1 MCVHMLHKRVTIQ
14 AKIYM
19 VCQNQNF
26 FWYLSLVKFHDST
39 MDTLK
44 VLTFYASLECCAMQ
58 DKQTQ
63 QGHSRVVMVVII
75 QDHCS
80 PVKPKPIHW
89 SKVIE
94 YQMFCGT

>member
-1 MCVHMLHKRVTIQ
+1 MLQKRVTIQ
-14 AKIYM
+14 VKIYM
-19 VCQNQNF
+19 VCQNQEF
-26 FWYLSLVKFHDST
+26 FWYLSLVKFHDLT

-44 VLTFYASLECCAMQ
+44 VLSIYAAVECCTMQ
-58 DKQTQ
+58 EKQTQ
-63 QGHSRVVMVVII
+63 QGYSRVVMVII

-94 YQMFCGT
+94 YQMYCGT